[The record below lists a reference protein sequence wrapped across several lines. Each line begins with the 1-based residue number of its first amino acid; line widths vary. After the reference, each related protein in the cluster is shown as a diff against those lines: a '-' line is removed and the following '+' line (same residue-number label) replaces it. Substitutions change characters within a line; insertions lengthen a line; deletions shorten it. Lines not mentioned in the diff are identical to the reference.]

1 MTLSDGIDCPRSSHE
16 FTGSR
21 IADTVL
27 ERDPEPQTD
36 RATAIDALLREGGE

>member
-1 MTLSDGIDCPRSSHE
+1 MTLSDRSDCLRSSHG
-16 FTGSR
+16 FAGSR
-21 IADTVL
+21 IAETGL